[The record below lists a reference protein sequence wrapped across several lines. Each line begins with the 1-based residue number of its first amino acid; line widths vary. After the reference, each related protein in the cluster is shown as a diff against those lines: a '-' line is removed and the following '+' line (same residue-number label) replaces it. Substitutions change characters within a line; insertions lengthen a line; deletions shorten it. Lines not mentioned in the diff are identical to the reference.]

1 MKKRICS
8 NLLRQIISK
17 CREAEEVGLP
27 WLEGRQDGS
36 KPKIN
41 QTLSTV
47 WSVYYTIKKIL
58 QGDQKNN
65 HAYDICNSHV
75 TKEFLLLTACSCAKT
90 KIKKKLIILNVFVCS
105 RYCQWRRYQAFWVL
119 HNIEVLLSQ
128 LCFRAYKSLWI
139 LLFSSSFSSWHMNR
153 L

>member
-65 HAYDICNSHV
+65 HMRTTSAIHMYQKSFFYLQPVHV
-75 TKEFLLLTACSCAKT
+75 P
-90 KIKKKLIILNVFVCS
+90 
-105 RYCQWRRYQAFWVL
+105 RWR
-119 HNIEVLLSQ
+119 
-128 LCFRAYKSLWI
+128 
-139 LLFSSSFSSWHMNR
+139 
-153 L
+153 